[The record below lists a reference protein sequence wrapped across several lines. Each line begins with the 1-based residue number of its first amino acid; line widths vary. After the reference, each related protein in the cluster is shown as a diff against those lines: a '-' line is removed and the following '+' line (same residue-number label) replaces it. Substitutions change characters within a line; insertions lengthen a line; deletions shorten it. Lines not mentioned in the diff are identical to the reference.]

1 MKDVNVTKAISCLPE
16 KFITMEMAEMAAA
29 EHRAE
34 LVNYLPEPMITPKI
48 LDMIFENEY
57 SGWESWM

>member
-34 LVNYLPEPMITPKI
+34 LVNYLPEPLITP
-48 LDMIFENEY
+48 
-57 SGWESWM
+57 